1 MFRLRYDSQGRVFGL
16 PDVVLLGQSAVFE
29 IVGIDE
35 DLDEATSPTLRLSLV
50 DPKKIEYGEWSLTFG
65 AGAATIL
72 ATEVSAYSV
81 ETVLNRVASI
91 VAAGGVTVSGDDG
104 LFRLAFV
111 ENGARSAL
119 TIAHSALGTLSG
131 RCRVIQTGTGSLPA
145 IFELDLSSQ
154 TLALATS
161 GDAIDAAEVTVATI
175 NAGDADEKQRD
186 SITISRMPDRGKMQ
200 IWTASDEATPFFEPS
215 ISAYQLAAI
224 LKDTAGGDWEVSR
237 QTIGES
243 IVFDVQFPEVG
254 TNDAL
259 TAADTFYGPTGLEM
273 TLDLTLAAEYL
284 RLIGRTETEAVL
296 TFGHAGG
303 FRFSQPVRLA
313 SVLNQAD
320 PI

>member
-1 MFRLRYDSQGRVFGL
+1 MFRLRYDSEGRVFGL
-16 PDVVLLGQSAVFE
+16 PDVILLGKSTVFE
-29 IVGIDE
+29 VVGIDE
-35 DLDEATSPTLRLSLV
+35 DLDDATLPTLRLSLV

-65 AGAATIL
+65 AAAATIL
-72 ATEVSAYSV
+72 ATEVSAYAV
-81 ETVLNRVASI
+81 ETVLNRVSSI
-91 VAAGGVTVSGDDG
+91 ESAGGVTVSGEGG

-111 ENGARSAL
+111 ENGSRSAL
-119 TIAHSALGTLSG
+119 TVAHSALGTLAD
-131 RCRVIQTGTGSLPA
+131 RCRTIQTGTGTLPA

-154 TLALATS
+154 TLALTS
-161 GDAIDAAEVTVATI
+161 TGTAIDPAEVTVANVTLGDSDDRRRDTI
-175 NAGDADEKQRD
+175 
-186 SITISRMPDRGKMQ
+186 TVSRMPDRGKMQ
-200 IWTASDEATPFFEPS
+200 IWTDSETSTPFFSPAVS
-215 ISAYQLAAI
+215 GYQVASM

-243 IVFDVQFPEVG
+243 IVFDVQFPAVG
-254 TNDAL
+254 ANDAL
-259 TAADTFYGPTGLEM
+259 TVADTFYGPTGLEM

-313 SVLNQAD
+313 SVLNQSD